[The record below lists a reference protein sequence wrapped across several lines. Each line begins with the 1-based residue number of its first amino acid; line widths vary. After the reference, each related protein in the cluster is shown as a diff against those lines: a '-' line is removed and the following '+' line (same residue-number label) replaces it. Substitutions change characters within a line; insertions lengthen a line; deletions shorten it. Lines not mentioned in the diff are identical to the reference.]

1 MKRKGHV
8 IVDVCAPSGV
18 AERRVVSKRK
28 LKGAGQ
34 GDAYKMARKVRW
46 GEEWPA
52 SLGERKRH

>member
-1 MKRKGHV
+1 M
-8 IVDVCAPSGV
+8 DVCTPSGV

-52 SLGERKRH
+52 SLGERKRY